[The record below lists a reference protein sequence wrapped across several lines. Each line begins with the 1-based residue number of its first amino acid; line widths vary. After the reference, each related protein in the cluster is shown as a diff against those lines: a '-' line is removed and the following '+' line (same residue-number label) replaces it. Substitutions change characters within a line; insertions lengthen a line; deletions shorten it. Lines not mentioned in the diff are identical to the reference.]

1 MQFDL
6 EIPSPITPSAA
17 QEAPELDEALRI
29 PPKTVPEPESTAVKP
44 ADIVEAE
51 PDAQT
56 RNTSHRETLSDNS
69 TPCPHQRACESEPEY
84 NWRTDPYYNEESI
97 RKRLKAAKAK
107 NLTEPPSLSHNPN
120 PRIDG

>member
-6 EIPSPITPSAA
+6 EIPSPINPSAA
-17 QEAPELDEALRI
+17 QENPEVDEALRI

-56 RNTSHRETLSDNS
+56 RNTSHWETLSDNS

-97 RKRLKAAKAK
+97 RERLKAAKAK
-107 NLTEPPSLSHNPN
+107 NLTEPSSLSHNPN